1 MTAAPKA
8 PRAPSSGAAPAIKRD
23 SALKRVKELVHAA
36 KADAL
41 ARDARSVL
49 VHAAVYMDLN
59 GWCFPSATS
68 LAEDTGY
75 TEKSVRKALREL
87 REAGI
92 VVVLSPPA
100 WKLAVQATPG
110 ANVPKGGRLP
120 MMLLWPSAS
129 RAARIAALGALS
141 SKPSTL
147 TITSPPAGPWIV
159 TANGKEHGP
168 YQTARM
174 EIFAHTEDCSEWLA
188 RPADYPPEKSARVQ
202 NWTWFAAHFPRA
214 PQWVRG
220 E

>member
-36 KADAL
+36 KADGL
-41 ARDARSVL
+41 ARDARIIL

-92 VVVLSPPA
+92 IVVLPPPA
-100 WKLAVQATPG
+100 WKLAVPATPG

-129 RAARIAALGALS
+129 RAARIAALGALAA
-141 SKPSTL
+141 KPHTA
-147 TITSPPAGPWIV
+147 TNAGPPAGPYFV
-159 TANGKEHGP
+159 TVDGKETGP
-168 YQTARM
+168 YQAQDIERFAR
-174 EIFAHTEDCSEWLA
+174 AHD
-188 RPADYPPEKSARVQ
+188 SAAWIVR
-202 NWTWFAAHFPRA
+202 NATDSFRLDGWYWFGAHFPRA
-214 PQWVRG
+214 PQWIRG